1 MKLREIKE
9 FLQGKYDKSLF
20 AEGKRVRE
28 KLFGKEV
35 YLRGIVEFSNICKEK
50 CLYCGLR
57 CQNSELKRY
66 RLNFDEIIGSVEL
79 VKKSK
84 MGTVVLQSGND
95 PYYTGEF
102 IEKVIKKI
110 RGKYGDDS
118 LAITLSLGERSD
130 DELKRWKD
138 AGANRYLLK
147 VETFDQELYKR
158 MRPGRELK
166 ERLKLIEV
174 LMKLGY
180 EVGSGLIIGLPGMT
194 DEILASD
201 ILELSLLGLHM
212 IASGPF
218 IPHNKTPLYDYSCG
232 DLKKSLRTISLL
244 RILNPYSNIPS
255 TSAMASLEKDA
266 RVQGLIVGA
275 NVIMPTVTPLKVRK
289 LYNIY
294 PGKNESDNSTLE
306 DVQKIK
312 QLISSAGFFPS
323 EAIGNFKG
331 KN

>member
-9 FLQGKYDKSLF
+9 FIQGKDDEALF
-20 AEGKRVRE
+20 SEGEKLRE

-35 YLRGIVEFSNICKEK
+35 YLRGVVEFSNICKEK

-66 RLNFDEIIGSVEL
+66 RLNFDEIMESVEL

-84 MGTVVLQSGND
+84 IGTVVLQSGND
-95 PYYTGEF
+95 PHYTEEF
-102 IEKVIKKI
+102 IEKIIKKI
-110 RGKYGDDS
+110 REKYGNTI
-118 LAITLSLGERSD
+118 AITLSLGERSY

-147 VETFDQELYKR
+147 VETFDEELYRK

-166 ERLKLIEV
+166 ERLKLIEI

-180 EVGSGLIIGLPGMT
+180 EVGSGVIVGLPGMT
-194 DEILASD
+194 DEILAND

-232 DLKKSLRTISLL
+232 DLTKSLRTIALL

-275 NVIMPTVTPLKVRK
+275 NVIMPSVTPLKVRK

-294 PGKNESDNSTLE
+294 PGKNESDSSTLE
-306 DVQKIK
+306 DVNKIK
-312 QLISSAGFFPS
+312 EIISSAGFIPS
-323 EAIGNFKG
+323 ESIGNYKK